1 MSLTREIDTPGSPI
15 ARFFTEGFPHVQRLD
30 ERWAS
35 EAGQA
40 STLRPRA
47 RGAVD
52 WPMLGTA
59 FGHRVHFAFSRR
71 APAAVTAGAA
81 RIVLDDDPDLE
92 HRLRLRVRAGSGRLT
107 PEDPPPVGVEA
118 FLGRLGDFLQ
128 RHQPDGGG
136 GAPAAVLEPVV
147 ERRFAQACW
156 ATALLENLYR
166 GGLATGEEWR
176 PPYDEDL
183 TTEYL
188 LGLVPEYAI
197 DDLARL
203 AGQFTRRGAPRLLAS
218 AGDGST
224 VAGPVLVTGWADA
237 DLVVNGTLID
247 VKATVRTLPLRPGWV
262 YQLLGYALLDAR
274 GALGIARVGVHLGR
288 QGCTVSWPLDELAS
302 TLADGAPPPWGLL
315 REQFAALAR
324 EAVERRWPG
333 EWARRWRTGPTS
345 HQPRTT
351 GGR

>member
-92 HRLRLRVRAGSGRLT
+92 HRLRLRVQAGSGRLT

-156 ATALLENLYR
+156 GDGAAGEPLPGRPRDRRGVATA
-166 GGLATGEEWR
+166 
-176 PPYDEDL
+176 
-183 TTEYL
+183 
-188 LGLVPEYAI
+188 V
-197 DDLARL
+197 
-203 AGQFTRRGAPRLLAS
+203 RRGSHHRVPARPR
-218 AGDGST
+218 
-224 VAGPVLVTGWADA
+224 P
-237 DLVVNGTLID
+237 
-247 VKATVRTLPLRPGWV
+247 
-262 YQLLGYALLDAR
+262 
-274 GALGIARVGVHLGR
+274 RVCDR
-288 QGCTVSWPLDELAS
+288 
-302 TLADGAPPPWGLL
+302 
-315 REQFAALAR
+315 
-324 EAVERRWPG
+324 
-333 EWARRWRTGPTS
+333 
-345 HQPRTT
+345 
-351 GGR
+351 